1 MPLRK
6 VRVRIYPRHSRMLAG
21 SPSQTTPLDFI
32 NHKCLGV
39 AAEEADTAEFPPRPE
54 RCTGGI
60 RSEVTFPS
68 CWDGRL
74 ASDLPYTDPT
84 VVHPSGGWAAG
95 RCPATHPWRL
105 PTLFYEAIFH
115 TQEVVEAGDRLVYSF
130 NDTVG
135 YGFHGDF
142 FNGWEE
148 GVIEVSSELSRHAQ
162 LVVVTIY
169 QGFIEYCRTHEDGF
183 STQCGAMQEK
193 HPETCEWEYS
203 EGYDQVQYSTVQYSE
218 GYDQVLGCR
227 LV

>member
-1 MPLRK
+1 
-6 VRVRIYPRHSRMLAG
+6 MLAG

-162 LVVVTIY
+162 LVVVTILSGVHRVLPHARGRV
-169 QGFIEYCRTHEDGF
+169 Q
-183 STQCGAMQEK
+183 
-193 HPETCEWEYS
+193 HPVRRHAGEAPR
-203 EGYDQVQYSTVQYSE
+203 D
-218 GYDQVLGCR
+218 L
-227 LV
+227 

>member
-1 MPLRK
+1 
-6 VRVRIYPRHSRMLAG
+6 MLAG

-115 TQEVVEAGDRLVYSF
+115 TQEVVEAGDKLVYSF

-148 GVIEVSSELSRHAQ
+148 GVIEVSGAVGRLAMPS
-162 LVVVTIY
+162 LVGVVTI
-169 QGFIEYCRTHEDGF
+169 F
-183 STQCGAMQEK
+183 SGVHRVLPHARGRVQ
-193 HPETCEWEYS
+193 HPVRRHAGEAPRDLRVGVQRGVRPGTVQY
-203 EGYDQVQYSTVQYSE
+203 GTAQYSTARGTTRGELSN
-218 GYDQVLGCR
+218 GNTPH
-227 LV
+227 